1 MTGDRLTRAAHFRPM
16 TSERADQRLEQSR
29 TPFVGRGAEL
39 DQIESQF
46 RDGAQLV
53 TLTGA
58 PGAGKTRLAREYG
71 MRRREDLSE
80 VHFFDLSTA
89 ESRSEVVGVLA
100 DALGVTVD
108 KSDDRPP
115 LEERVLHAIEERS
128 DQLLILDNFE
138 HLADAATGLVSDWL
152 DRTDAQFLVTS
163 RERLGVIGEFCVEIG
178 PLEDADAIE
187 LFVARAQMLR
197 PEFELDDELRTTTSE
212 LVRRLD
218 GLPLALELAASRIRT
233 LPPAELLERLD
244 RRFELLRSRDPVE
257 DRRDRTLE
265 GAIEW
270 SWELLEPVERETLR
284 QTTVFRGGFSL
295 EAAENVLRI
304 DADTWIADLLES
316 LVRKSL
322 LYSES
327 SDVESGRVRFQLYES
342 IRDYVLRVS
351 ESPDGEL
358 RSRHGAYYATS
369 ARNWRKGLETS
380 EGATSLHHLRT
391 ESSNIQAAFEW
402 SREESPERAV
412 ELGLSL
418 DRMLRLAG
426 PFSTHRTIVERVCE
440 TAAETERPDLQARA
454 HLARGKLELVRGDLS
469 AARTDCERSAK
480 RARRGERPGLR
491 ARALFTLGE
500 VAQRRGDLSEAR
512 ERFREARE
520 LARGEGRRALERL
533 ALAHLAACCADLD
546 AADRAA
552 DYLEQFDATNRGDD
566 LRRECR
572 AVKQAANAHYYL
584 DDFSAQRAAN
594 RRAVELAR
602 AISDRKL
609 EGLALQGLGTSAL
622 ALGSY
627 QTAIDRYEEALE
639 IHRRCGNV
647 HYEGVL
653 LGNLGSAL
661 HRRSRLPE
669 ARERY
674 REALEIHRRTGAEPY
689 EATVRFAMGALH
701 YETGEISEARRLLE
715 RGLDVYDSIEG
726 HTEDAA
732 ATTWTLAWI
741 ALGERE
747 FARAR
752 DSFRAAAR
760 QFDNTDAPNW
770 KRLSALAL
778 GLAERLVSGTVED
791 GVAPAEASSSVDGD
805 SAKTVRKLESLIA
818 ALTDALA
825 GDGDPDQVRAT
836 ARSPSD
842 EPSLFEQSLYG
853 RVSTLASEKLLDAD
867 IAFPSADG
875 DAAPNATV
883 DNADLVVGPGGR
895 WFRRG
900 SGAFDDLRRRG
911 ALRRILAELADRH
924 GESPDPLDV
933 YAMFDVGWPD
943 QEIDPDNAKDRV
955 YWAVRE
961 LRKAG
966 LDDLLQTTD
975 EGYVLD
981 PDASLARSDRSSPD

>member
-1 MTGDRLTRAAHFRPM
+1 MTGVRLTRAARHRAM
-16 TSERADQRLEQSR
+16 TKERANQRLEESR

-39 DQIESQF
+39 EQIESQF
-46 RDGAQLV
+46 REGAQLV

-58 PGAGKTRLAREYG
+58 PGAGKTRSAREFG
-71 MRRREDLSE
+71 MRRREDVSD

-89 ESRSEVVGVLA
+89 ESRSDVVGVLA

-115 LEERVLHAIEERS
+115 LEERVAHALDERA
-128 DQLLILDNFE
+128 DHLIILDNFE
-138 HLADAATGLVSDWL
+138 HLADPASDLVSNWL

-163 RERLGVIGEFCVEIG
+163 RERLGAIGEYCVEIG

-197 PEFELDDELRTTTSE
+197 PEFELDDELRTTMAE

-257 DRRDRTLE
+257 DRRDQTLE

-304 DADTWIADLLES
+304 DADTWSADLLES

-327 SDVESGRVRFQLYES
+327 SEVESGRVRFQVYES
-342 IRDYVLRVS
+342 IRDYVLRES
-351 ESPDGEL
+351 EAPDREL
-358 RSRHGAYYATS
+358 RSRHAAYYAS
-369 ARNWRKGLETS
+369 SGRQWRKGLESS
-380 EGATSLHHLRT
+380 EGATSLQRLRT

-402 SREESPERAV
+402 SREEAPERAV

-454 HLARGKLELVRGDLS
+454 HLARGKLELVRGDLN
-469 AARTDCERSAK
+469 AARTDCERSEK
-480 RARRGERPGLR
+480 RAQRAERPGLR
-491 ARALFTLGE
+491 ARVLFTLGE

-520 LARGEGRRALERL
+520 LAREEDRRALERL

-546 AADRAA
+546 ANERAA
-552 DYLEQFDATNRGDD
+552 DYLAQFDAASPGDD

-584 DDFSAQRAAN
+584 DDYSAQRAAN

-622 ALGSY
+622 ALGAY
-627 QTAIDRYEEALE
+627 ETAIDRYEEALE
-639 IHRRCGNV
+639 IHRRCGNL

-653 LGNLGSAL
+653 LGNLGSVL
-661 HRRSRLPE
+661 HRRSRLDE
-669 ARERY
+669 ARDRY
-674 REALEIHRRTGAEPY
+674 RNALDIHRRTGAEPY
-689 EATVRFAMGALH
+689 EATVLFAMGALR
-701 YETGEISEARRLLE
+701 YETGEISEARRRLDRALE
-715 RGLDVYDSIEG
+715 VYDSVEG

-732 ATTWTLAWI
+732 ATTWTLGWI
-741 ALGERE
+741 ALGELEFKEARE
-747 FARAR
+747 
-752 DSFRAAAR
+752 SFRAAAR
-760 QFDNTDAPNW
+760 QFDSASARSW

-778 GLAERLVSGTVED
+778 GLAERLASGTVED
-791 GVAPAEASSSVDGD
+791 GVAPDDADSSVEAD
-805 SAKTVRKLESLIA
+805 SAKTVRKLE
-818 ALTDALA
+818 ALVDALA
-825 GDGDPDQVRAT
+825 DALDGDADPDQVRAT
-836 ARSPSD
+836 ARRQTD

-867 IAFPSADG
+867 IAFPSARGDG
-875 DAAPNATV
+875 EPSATV
-883 DNADLVVGPGGR
+883 ENADLVVGPEGR
-895 WFRRG
+895 WFRCG
-900 SGAFDDLRRRG
+900 SGEADDLRRRG

-924 GESPDPLDV
+924 GESSDPLDV
-933 YAMFDVGWPD
+933 YTMFDVGWPD

-981 PDASLARSDRSSPD
+981 PDLSIARSDRSSPD